1 MAEEFEGYNQKK
13 KKWFI
18 STEISYISNYI
29 NRNMFGIVDEK
40 KEKVPIL
47 PTVKLFKKDGKYNT
61 IHLKAHM
68 M

>member
-1 MAEEFEGYNQKK
+1 
-13 KKWFI
+13 
-18 STEISYISNYI
+18 
-29 NRNMFGIVDEK
+29 MFGIVDEK